1 MFALLAMK
9 GVLLPQILELWDVS
23 KTQFGLLL
31 SIYGLASNF
40 MYVALSWA
48 QDRFAPQ
55 KVDCNT
61 HGYWRNYH
69 LFSWGK
75 TSDFNVLLG
84 LLLVLAICCEGA
96 FWACHFI
103 FSQKNLRPTIS
114 NQGYLVS

>member
-55 KVDCNT
+55 KLIAMSHD
-61 HGYWRNYH
+61 YWRDYH
-69 LFSWGK
+69 L
-75 TSDFNVLLG
+75 LLG
-84 LLLVLAICCEGA
+84 
-96 FWACHFI
+96 
-103 FSQKNLRPTIS
+103 KNL
-114 NQGYLVS
+114 GL